1 MSIPMLCLFAAI
13 GFEVVAT
20 TALKS
25 CESFSKPL
33 PSAIVLVGYAATLF
47 LFSQA
52 LKEINVGI
60 AYAIWAGLGIVLVTA
75 TSTVLFRQSLDTWGI
90 VGIALILLGVAVLNV
105 LSKATL
111 DH

>member
-1 MSIPMLCLFAAI
+1 MSVSMVCLFAAI
-13 GFEVVAT
+13 GCEVVAT

-33 PSAIVLVGYAATLF
+33 PSLIVLVGYAATLF
-47 LFSQA
+47 LFSEA
-52 LKEINVGI
+52 LKEMNVGI

-75 TSTVLFRQSLDTWGI
+75 SSAVLFHQSLDAWGI
-90 VGIALILLGVAVLNV
+90 VGITLILVGVAVLNV

-111 DH
+111 AT